1 MTVAGVA
8 LLAWLASKAIKPSSS
23 STGMP
28 QQEVTSLAP
37 GGPATPVR
45 APDISGLSPEQ
56 RVDRLYNRVM
66 LLEQQGKKDSVLFF
80 APMAIDAY
88 RMLGP
93 LDETRQAELDRII
106 RIADAAAA
114 EALKT
119 SPPSRP

>member
-8 LLAWLASKAIKPSSS
+8 ILAWLAGKAIKPSSS
-23 STGMP
+23 SAGMP
-28 QQEVTSLAP
+28 QQEVTTLSP
-37 GGPATPVR
+37 GSPTIPVR
-45 APDISGLSPEQ
+45 APDISGLSPEE

-66 LLEQQGKKDSVLFF
+66 LLEQQGKSDSVLFF

-93 LDETRQAELDRII
+93 LDETRRAQLDEII
-106 RIADAAAA
+106 RTADAAAA
-114 EALKT
+114 KALQA

>member
-8 LLAWLASKAIKPSSS
+8 ILAWLAGKAIKPSAPA
-23 STGMP
+23 TGML
-28 QQEVTSLAP
+28 QQGVASVAP
-37 GGPATPVR
+37 DGSTAPVR
-45 APDISGLSPEQ
+45 GPDISGLSPEE

-66 LLEQQGKKDSVLFF
+66 LLDQQGKKDSVLFF

-93 LDETRQAELDRII
+93 LDQIRRAQLDSII
-106 RIADAAAA
+106 RVADAAAA
-114 EALKT
+114 EALQT